1 MRILLEIKSFLS
13 GTESS
18 VPEFFLS
25 DNPLKAFK
33 SARLPSEKPLIVS
46 FPCVLSD

>member
-18 VPEFFLS
+18 VPEFFI
-25 DNPLKAFK
+25 LKA
-33 SARLPSEKPLIVS
+33 SEYL
-46 FPCVLSD
+46 LSLWPV